1 LTMPTTTGDPMNQT
15 NTVDTEELRR
25 LEVDIRRRTAAG
37 IDPSPSEARALLTAL
52 DAARAEATEALALAN
67 DFQRQVVQVMR
78 ISDAF
83 KAERDAARASLDD
96 LARDVGQAICAA
108 TLQPGES
115 LTAPRPHAIVST
127 VLQLVAE
134 RDAARAK
141 VKRLRREVRLAD
153 RSAVGALSDA
163 VTSDVEVV
171 ALRAE
176 VVRERRRTWEAWCLA
191 HWWHTEEAT
200 SCRLAKERRE
210 EMKAAQA
217 EAARERRGREV
228 AEAREA
234 YLMARFMPTSEP
246 GADDRRDAAYAR
258 LCEVESAIG
267 AEVGR

>member
-1 LTMPTTTGDPMNQT
+1 MNQT
-15 NTVDTEELRR
+15 NTVDTEEFRR
-25 LEVDIRRRTAAG
+25 LEADIRRRTAAG
-37 IDPSPSEARALLTAL
+37 IDPSPSEARVLLTAL
-52 DAARAEATEALALAN
+52 EAARAEVERLTQGCRLTAAACDQARE
-67 DFQRQVVQVMR
+67 Q
-78 ISDAF
+78 
-83 KAERDAARASLDD
+83 RDALGAEL
-96 LARDVGQAICAA
+96 
-108 TLQPGES
+108 E
-115 LTAPRPHAIVST
+115 TA
-127 VLQLVAE
+127 
-134 RDAARAK
+134 
-141 VKRLRREVRLAD
+141 
-153 RSAVGALSDA
+153 
-163 VTSDVEVV
+163 
-171 ALRAE
+171 RAE
-176 VVRERRRTWEAWCLA
+176 VVRERRRTWEAWRLA